1 MPRTLPRAARRIAA
15 HLAAAFAVLPMLALA
30 AEPTAAQENVSPREY
45 RDLARDL
52 LRELIEIDTNVDD
65 GNITAAAEAMADRL
79 RAAGFPEEDIL
90 VDGPTPT
97 KGNLVVRYPGRDP
110 GLKPLLALAHIDVVA
125 ADPADWSVPPFE
137 FLERDGYFWGRGVT
151 DDKDEAAIYIANLI
165 RMRDQGFVP
174 ERGIV
179 VALTADEEGGDHNG
193 VQWLLEHRRD
203 WIDAAYALNEGG
215 GGMERGGRRISNNV
229 QASEKVYQSFT
240 LAATNPGGHSSL
252 PVKKNAI
259 YDLSRA
265 LLSIQSYDFPVMLNE
280 VTTAYFTRTAEIV
293 GGEMGEA
300 MRAVLADAGDSHA
313 LGVLAPQPQYNSR
326 LRTTCVATRLQGGHA
341 DNALPQLAQAT
352 VNCRILPTHD
362 PADVRARLQE
372 LAGSEI
378 TVTPVD
384 EPQPSPP
391 SPLTDEV
398 LGDIERITAA
408 MWPGVPVLP
417 VMSTGATDA
426 LYLRNAGIP
435 VYGVSGIFHDVDDV
449 RAHGQDER
457 IRIEHFQEGQEF
469 LYRLVRALT
478 GRRIS

>member
-1 MPRTLPRAARRIAA
+1 MTRHPDFLSTRRLFPLLLGCL
-15 HLAAAFAVLPMLALA
+15 LAAG
-30 AEPTAAQENVSPREY
+30 PTAAQGVVSPPEY
-45 RDLARDL
+45 RELAREL
-52 LRELIEIDTNVDD
+52 LRDLIEIDTNVDD
-65 GNITAAAEAMADRL
+65 GNITAAAEAMAVRL
-79 RAAGFPEEDIL
+79 RAAGFPDEDIL
-90 VDGPTPT
+90 VAGPTPT

-110 GLKPLLALAHIDVVA
+110 SLKPVLAMAHIDVVT
-125 ADPADWSVPPFE
+125 ADPADWTIPPFE
-137 FLERDGYFWGRGVT
+137 FLEREGYFWGRGVT

-165 RMRDQGFVP
+165 RMKDEGVVP

-193 VQWLLEHRRD
+193 VQWLLENHRD

-215 GGMERGGRRISNNV
+215 GGMERAGRKISNNV
-229 QASEKVYQSFT
+229 QASEKVYQSFV

-265 LLSIQSYDFPVMLNE
+265 LLAIQSYDFPVMLNE
-280 VTTAYFTRTAEIV
+280 VTEAYFSRTALIV

-300 MRAVLADAGDSHA
+300 MQALLADPGDRGALAVLA
-313 LGVLAPQPQYNSR
+313 PEPQYNSR
-326 LRTTCVATRLQGGHA
+326 LRTTCVATRLTGGHA

-362 PADVRARLQE
+362 PAAVRAQLQE
-372 LAGSEI
+372 LSGPEI
-378 TVTPVD
+378 TITPVN

-398 LGDIERITAA
+398 LGEIERVTEA

-435 VYGVSGIFHDVDDV
+435 VYGVSGLFHDVDDV

-457 IRIEHFQEGQEF
+457 IKIEHFYEGQEF
-469 LYRLVRALT
+469 LYRLVGALT